1 MPFEKPVVIDCRAHL
16 LGRLASLV
24 AKELLL
30 GQHVVAVR
38 CEELNISGS
47 HCVGAALSCN
57 DGGVGCASGW
67 ATSSPRWFPSGKPPN
82 SNMQK
87 SLCAGFP
94 SDFFVRNKVKFLQ
107 FLNKK
112 SCTNPKKGP
121 IHYRAPSRMFWR
133 TVRGMLPHKTARGTA
148 ALQRLKV
155 FDGVPAPYDKVKRM
169 VVPDAL
175 RVLRLKANRRYTNLG
190 QLSSE
195 VGWRHKALVARLEAK
210 RIVRS
215 EAYYKKKLEQG
226 KAVAAATA
234 KVAAEHKELR
244 PTLEK
249 FGLTL

>member
-1 MPFEKPVVIDCRAHL
+1 MPFEKPVVVDCRAHM

-47 HCVGAALSCN
+47 H
-57 DGGVGCASGW
+57 
-67 ATSSPRWFPSGKPPN
+67 
-82 SNMQK
+82 
-87 SLCAGFP
+87 
-94 SDFFVRNKVKFLQ
+94 VRNKVKFMQ
-107 FLNKK
+107 FLNKRTA
-112 SCTNPKKGP
+112 TNPKKGP

-133 TVRGMLPHKTARGTA
+133 AVRGMLPHKTARGAA

-155 FDGVPAPYDKVKRM
+155 FDGVPSPYDKVKRM

-175 RVLRLKANRRYTNLG
+175 RVLRLKACRRFTVLG
-190 QLSSE
+190 KLSSE
-195 VGWRHKALVARLEAK
+195 VGWRHGDLVARLEAK
-210 RIVRS
+210 RKIRS
-215 EAYYKKKLEQG
+215 EAYYKKKLEQS
-226 KAVAAATA
+226 KALKAATA
-234 KVAAEHKELR
+234 KVAGEHKELK

>member
-16 LGRLASLV
+16 VGRLASLV

-47 HCVGAALSCN
+47 L
-57 DGGVGCASGW
+57 
-67 ATSSPRWFPSGKPPN
+67 
-82 SNMQK
+82 
-87 SLCAGFP
+87 
-94 SDFFVRNKVKFLQ
+94 VRNKVKFLQ

-121 IHYRAPSRMFWR
+121 LHYRAPSRMFWR
-133 TVRGMLPHKTARGTA
+133 TVRGMLPHKTARGAA

-155 FDGVPAPYDKVKRM
+155 KRL

-190 QLSSE
+190 QLSSQ
-195 VGWRHKALVARLEAK
+195 VGWRHHDLVKRLEAK
-210 RIVRS
+210 RLVRS
-215 EAYYKKKLEQG
+215 EAYYKKKLEQN
-226 KAVAAATA
+226 KVVAAATA
-234 KVAAEHKELR
+234 KVEAEHKELR

-249 FGLTL
+249 YGLTL